1 MSNLIGEMID
11 LNLVVVTWTA
21 LSLPPS
27 RGYQITTATSNDTLW
42 GTAHV
47 LNISEPGNHTIQVF
61 PLSQHLPYE
70 IASTSVVVRGEKEFT
85 H

>member
-1 MSNLIGEMID
+1 MGEMID
-11 LNLVVVTWTA
+11 INLVVVTWTA
-21 LSLPPS
+21 PSLPPLK
-27 RGYQITTATSNDTLW
+27 GYQLTTATSNDTVW

-47 LNISEPGNHTIQVF
+47 LNISEPGNHTIQVL

-70 IASTSVVVRGEKEFT
+70 IASITVVVRGENELT